1 MHMSFQEFVGSPA
14 LGVGTN
20 FQGAGNLP
28 VVRDKL
34 KIFVTLGTIEGTVAF
49 SILADI
55 ASAPVAFLTSREEM
69 RFSTSSSVQRNS
81 SGNLAS
87 GK

>member
-1 MHMSFQEFVGSPA
+1 M
-14 LGVGTN
+14 GTILAN
-20 FQGAGNLP
+20 FQAAGNLP

-34 KIFVTLGTIEGTVAF
+34 KIFVTLGTIEGVVAF

-55 ASAPVAFLTSREEM
+55 ASAPVAFLASREEM
-69 RFSTSSSVQRNS
+69 RLITSSSVQRNS

-87 GK
+87 GE

>member
-1 MHMSFQEFVGSPA
+1 MRSPVF
-14 LGVGTN
+14 GMGTILAN
-20 FQGAGNLP
+20 FQAAGNLP

-34 KIFVTLGTIEGTVAF
+34 KIFVTLGTIEGVVAF

-55 ASAPVAFLTSREEM
+55 ASATVAFLTSREEM
-69 RFSTSSSVQRNS
+69 RLSTSSSVQRNP

>member
-1 MHMSFQEFVGSPA
+1 MRSPA
-14 LGVGTN
+14 LGMGTILAN
-20 FQGAGNLP
+20 FQAAGNLP

-34 KIFVTLGTIEGTVAF
+34 KIFVTLGTIEGAF

-69 RFSTSSSVQRNS
+69 RFSASSSV
-81 SGNLAS
+81 LFA
-87 GK
+87 